1 MEIAMTVSFTL
12 DPETERRLLLLAER
26 TGESTG
32 DLIRN
37 AVANGIEDLEEYF
50 SAVETL
56 RRIESGEEK
65 TYPLEQVIAE
75 LGLDD

>member
-1 MEIAMTVSFTL
+1 MTISFTL
-12 DPETERRLLLLAER
+12 DPETERRLMALAER
-26 TGESTG
+26 TGEAAS

-37 AVANGIEDLEEYF
+37 VIANGIEDVEDYF

-65 TYPLEQVIAE
+65 TYPLEQVMAE
-75 LGLDD
+75 LGLDR